1 MRYKIIDNQK
11 LYKPVTVP
19 TYSDESIIDAEEK
32 MVVID
37 GLLYLT
43 VQNKIQWT
51 CTQYSP
57 IIDIP
62 ADVNTKAYIW

>member
-11 LYKPVTVP
+11 PCKPAFAS

-32 MVVID
+32 TVVID

-51 CTQYSP
+51 
-57 IIDIP
+57 
-62 ADVNTKAYIW
+62 